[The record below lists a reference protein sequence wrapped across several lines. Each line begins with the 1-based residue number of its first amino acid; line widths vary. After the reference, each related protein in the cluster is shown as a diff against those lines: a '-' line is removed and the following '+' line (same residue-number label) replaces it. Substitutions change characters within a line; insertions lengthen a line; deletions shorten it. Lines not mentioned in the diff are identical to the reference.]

1 MIPPAPI
8 RTPMLDQGAAVSPTW
23 ARWFNLVMTGTKGDS
38 GDKGDK
44 GDSGDKGDP
53 STVPGPMGPT
63 GVTGADSTVPGP
75 QGEKGDQGDPGS
87 GGDPY
92 FPQEISEDLT
102 VPNGYTMITGD
113 LVIDAGVTLAVESTA
128 ELIALQTEVDV
139 TPQTVPGPMGP
150 TGVTGADSTV
160 PGPQGEKGDQGDPG
174 SGGDPYFPQEIS
186 EDLTVPNGY
195 TMITG
200 DLVIDAGVTLA
211 VESTAELIALQTEV
225 DVTPQ
230 TVAFTHDDTKSIAP
244 YKKIIVVTC
253 DNWSA
258 SILRILPSALAVGTR
273 IIFEVHN
280 TGGASI
286 YIYDGYG
293 NLFSV
298 GASGNSNYWMEFYQ
312 DTNHVWCGPV
322 PTLVS

>member
-53 STVPGPMGPT
+53 STVPGPMR
-63 GVTGADSTVPGP
+63 
-75 QGEKGDQGDPGS
+75 
-87 GGDPY
+87 
-92 FPQEISEDLT
+92 
-102 VPNGYTMITGD
+102 
-113 LVIDAGVTLAVESTA
+113 
-128 ELIALQTEVDV
+128 
-139 TPQTVPGPMGP
+139 P

-280 TGGASI
+280 TGGAAI

-293 NLFSV
+293 KVFSV